1 MTDSWCF
8 ARRCRATLP
17 LPPHPPAQPLWAFWG
32 RCSLATSRWR
42 PVYPL
47 PWWPHSLTP
56 GTSPLRGEHIIT
68 TAKSL
73 SAIKILDHKGI
84 ISLYFGFT
92 VKLMVWASIFG
103 ISFIIKCVILDSPL
117 SARHVGLLVTCPDV
131 SAGIKQA
138 FLAGGVRKQRWWTG
152 MNQRYGLYHCKSHSK
167 CLADNIILDKEKIT

>member
-8 ARRCRATLP
+8 ARRCRTTLP

-68 TAKSL
+68 TAKSS
-73 SAIKILDHKGI
+73 SAIKILDRKGI
-84 ISLYFGFT
+84 VSLYFGFT
-92 VKLMVWASIFG
+92 VKLIVWASTFG
-103 ISFIIKCVILDSPL
+103 ISFIIKMCDIGLTSVCTARRPPGNMPECLHRNKTGILGWRSEKTE
-117 SARHVGLLVTCPDV
+117 VVNG
-131 SAGIKQA
+131 
-138 FLAGGVRKQRWWTG
+138 
-152 MNQRYGLYHCKSHSK
+152 YESK
-167 CLADNIILDKEKIT
+167 VWLISL

>member
-8 ARRCRATLP
+8 ARRCHATLP

-32 RCSLATSRWR
+32 RCSPATNRWR

-73 SAIKILDHKGI
+73 SAIKILDRKSIAKPLFWLYCKAESVSQHFWDKLHHKMCDIGLTSVCTARRPPGNMPGCLRRNKTGI
-84 ISLYFGFT
+84 LGWRSEKTEVVNGYESKVWLISL
-92 VKLMVWASIFG
+92 
-103 ISFIIKCVILDSPL
+103 
-117 SARHVGLLVTCPDV
+117 
-131 SAGIKQA
+131 
-138 FLAGGVRKQRWWTG
+138 
-152 MNQRYGLYHCKSHSK
+152 
-167 CLADNIILDKEKIT
+167 